1 MKPCLRFAIL
11 AATTLAGLATVPTQ
25 GADGSLERPKPLV
38 QMSGAE
44 RWRLRPTQVAVVP
57 MSTGSVRAR
66 AASAI
71 PEDRRNVRQVY
82 PALVEAR

>member
-1 MKPCLRFAIL
+1 MTPCLRFAIL
-11 AATTLAGLATVPTQ
+11 ATATLAGLATVPTE
-25 GADGSLERPKPLV
+25 GADGSLERPKPLLPV
-38 QMSGAE
+38 SGVE
-44 RWRLRPTQVAVVP
+44 RWRLRPTQVSVVP
-57 MSTGSVRAR
+57 ASTGSVRTR